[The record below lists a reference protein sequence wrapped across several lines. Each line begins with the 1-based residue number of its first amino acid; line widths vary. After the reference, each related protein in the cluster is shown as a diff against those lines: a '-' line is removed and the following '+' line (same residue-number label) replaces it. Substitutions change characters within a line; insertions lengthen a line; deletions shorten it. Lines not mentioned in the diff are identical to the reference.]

1 MTLCPLSPVL
11 SISRLQNPVLYLSH
25 QDGGDD
31 VRSVLEAVGIVAAPY
46 KVCRVHVFLVLV
58 PVAHL

>member
-1 MTLCPLSPVL
+1 MWC
-11 SISRLQNPVLYLSH
+11 LSH

-46 KVCRVHVFLVLV
+46 KVCRVHIFLVLV